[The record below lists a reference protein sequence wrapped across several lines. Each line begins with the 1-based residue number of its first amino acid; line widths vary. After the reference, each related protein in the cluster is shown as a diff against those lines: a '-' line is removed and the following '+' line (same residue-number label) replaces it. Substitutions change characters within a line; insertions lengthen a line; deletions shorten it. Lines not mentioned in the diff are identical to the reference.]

1 MPAGWCAR
9 NQEIESSSD
18 IGTNQNSV
26 WSTSELVIGAPIAG
40 PDSPPGATATDLAP
54 GGFGVNASSR
64 RASSCAACLL
74 CSAVAGAELPI
85 ADGLCRSPDE
95 VIDPLT
101 DGLLCDAH
109 PAANVKTATRID
121 VAIPRCVMPV
131 GRPARSDGFTT
142 PPRHRVARRPKLL
155 GMTGRRI
162 DRDDPRTPDV
172 RALLERHLAF
182 CHQHTP
188 AEDVYALDVS
198 ALLDPSVSF
207 FSCREDGALL
217 GVGALKRLDERHA
230 EIKSMHTAA
239 EARGRGVGRELVAF
253 LVDHARDRGFERI
266 SLETGTMEA
275 FAPARA
281 LYTSAGFESC
291 ERFADYPDSPTSAFM
306 TLHLGFAP
314 A

>member
-1 MPAGWCAR
+1 
-9 NQEIESSSD
+9 
-18 IGTNQNSV
+18 
-26 WSTSELVIGAPIAG
+26 
-40 PDSPPGATATDLAP
+40 
-54 GGFGVNASSR
+54 
-64 RASSCAACLL
+64 
-74 CSAVAGAELPI
+74 
-85 ADGLCRSPDE
+85 
-95 VIDPLT
+95 
-101 DGLLCDAH
+101 
-109 PAANVKTATRID
+109 
-121 VAIPRCVMPV
+121 
-131 GRPARSDGFTT
+131 
-142 PPRHRVARRPKLL
+142 
-155 GMTGRRI
+155 MTGRRI

-172 RALLERHLAF
+172 RALLERHLVF

-188 AEDVYALDVS
+188 PQDVYALDVS

-207 FSCREDGALL
+207 FSCREDGVLL

-253 LVDHARDRGFERI
+253 LVDHARDRGFGRI

-281 LYTSAGFESC
+281 LYASAGFEPC

-306 TLHLGFAP
+306 TLHLGLAP